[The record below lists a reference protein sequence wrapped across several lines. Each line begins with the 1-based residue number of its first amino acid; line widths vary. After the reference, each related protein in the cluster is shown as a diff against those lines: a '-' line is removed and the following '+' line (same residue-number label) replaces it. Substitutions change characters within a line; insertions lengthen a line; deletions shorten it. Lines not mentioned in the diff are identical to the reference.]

1 MNGGIFKLREHGTT
15 FAKEW
20 SAGVTGF
27 LTVIYIIAVNGL
39 ILSEAGMPFEAAAA
53 ATIISAA
60 AGCLIMAFWANAPVI
75 IVPGMGINAMFTY
88 TFVQEMGMTW
98 QQALGVTVMA
108 GLLFAVVTLT
118 PLAGRLNAVVPG
130 ALKEAITIGL
140 GLFLIVIG
148 VEKAGFSWAALL
160 TLAFAL
166 ILYWRKVPGTF
177 IWVIAAGTGIAWLF
191 GTLPDESGSV
201 GLESYADVL
210 NAWTFQGVSPFVFV
224 PAVFSLTMVLLFE
237 NIGLVH
243 GHLNLARQPEKFK
256 RTIQANAAAVVASG
270 LAGSSA
276 NVSAVE
282 SAAPIASGGR
292 TGLVPLTAG
301 LLFPLAFIAA
311 PYLNM
316 VPGSAVA
323 PILIIIGTL
332 MTMNIRRLPF
342 SDWTESIPALA
353 IIALIPLTSSIAD
366 GIAAGFILYP
376 LLKMTRG
383 RFREVPVPMYVI
395 AVLFLMNTMVH

>member
-15 FAKEW
+15 FAKEL
-20 SAGVTGF
+20 SAGVAGF

-53 ATIISAA
+53 ATIVSAA
-60 AGCLIMAFWANAPVI
+60 TGCLIMALWANAPII
-75 IVPGMGINAMFTY
+75 IVPGMGINVMFTY
-88 TFVQEMGMTW
+88 TFVNEMGMTW
-98 QQALGVTVMA
+98 QQALGVTVVS

-118 PLAGRLNAVVPG
+118 PIAGKLNDIVP
-130 ALKEAITIGL
+130 ASLKEAITIGL

-148 VEKAGFSWAALL
+148 LEKSGLSWAALI
-160 TLAFAL
+160 TFVLAIVLF
-166 ILYWRKVPGTF
+166 WRKVPGTF
-177 IWVIAAGTGIAWLF
+177 IWIILAGTGIAWLF
-191 GTLPDESGSV
+191 GTLPEISRHV
-201 GLESYADVL
+201 GMSSYASVFG
-210 NAWTFQGVSPFVFV
+210 AWTVKGVSPVVFIS
-224 PAVFSLTMVLLFE
+224 AVFSLTMVLLFE

-243 GHLNLARQPEKFK
+243 GHLNLAEQPQKFK
-256 RTIQANAAAVVASG
+256 RAIQSNAFAVIASG
-270 LAGSSA
+270 MAGSSA

-292 TGLVPLTAG
+292 TGLVPLVAG
-301 LLFPLAFIAA
+301 LLFPLAFVAA

-323 PILIIIGTL
+323 PILIIIGVL
-332 MTMNIRRLPF
+332 MTMNIRRLSF

-353 IIALIPLTSSIAD
+353 IIAIIPLTSSIAD

-376 LLKMTRG
+376 ILKMTRG
-383 RFREVPVPMYVI
+383 RFREVPVPMYII
-395 AVLFLMNTMVH
+395 AVLFLMNTMIH

>member
-1 MNGGIFKLREHGTT
+1 MNGGSFKLREHGTT
-15 FAKEW
+15 FAKEL

-53 ATIISAA
+53 ATIVAAA

-75 IVPGMGINAMFTY
+75 MVPGMGINAMFTY
-88 TFVQEMGMTW
+88 TFVNEMGMTW
-98 QQALGVTVMA
+98 QQALGVTVLS
-108 GLLFAVVTLT
+108 GVLFAAVTLT
-118 PLAGRLNAVVPG
+118 PLAGKLNDVVPSS
-130 ALKEAITIGL
+130 LKEAITIGL

-148 VEKAGFSWAALL
+148 VEKAGFSWPALL
-160 TLAFAL
+160 TLVLAV
-166 ILYWRKVPGTF
+166 ILFWRKVPGTF

-191 GTLPDESGSV
+191 GTLPESTGSV
-201 GLESYADVL
+201 GLKSYTAVFG
-210 NAWTFQGVSPFVFV
+210 AWTVEGMSPLVLV

-243 GHLNLARQPEKFK
+243 GHLSLAKQPEKFK

-276 NVSAVE
+276 NVAAVE

-301 LLFPLAFIAA
+301 LLFPFAFIAA
-311 PYLNM
+311 PYLNL

-332 MTMNIRRLPF
+332 MAMNIRQLSV
-342 SDWTESIPALA
+342 SDWTEWIPALA
-353 IIALIPLTSSIAD
+353 IIAIIPLTSSIAD

-376 LLKMTRG
+376 LVKITRG

-395 AVLFLMNTMVH
+395 AVLFLMNTVIH

>member
-15 FAKEW
+15 FVKEL
-20 SAGVTGF
+20 SAGMTGF

-53 ATIISAA
+53 ATIVSAA
-60 AGCLIMAFWANAPVI
+60 AGCLIMALWANAPII
-75 IVPGMGINAMFTY
+75 IVPGMGINAMFAY
-88 TFVQEMGMTW
+88 TFVNEMGMTW
-98 QQALGVTVMA
+98 QQALGVTVVS
-108 GLLFAVVTLT
+108 GLLFTAVTLT
-118 PLAGRLNAVVPG
+118 PIAGKLNDIVPSS
-130 ALKEAITIGL
+130 LKEAITIGL

-148 VEKAGFSWAALL
+148 VEKAGLTWASLL
-160 TLAFAL
+160 TLLLAVL
-166 ILYWRKVPGTF
+166 MLWRKVPGVF
-177 IWVIAAGTGIAWLF
+177 IWVILAGTGIAWLF
-191 GTLPDESGSV
+191 GTLPDVSGAV
-201 GLESYADVL
+201 GMTSYTSIFG
-210 NAWTFQGVSPFVFV
+210 AWTVKEVSPVVFI

-243 GHLNLARQPEKFK
+243 GHLKLAEQPQKFQ
-256 RTIQANAAAVVASG
+256 RAVQSNAFAVVASG
-270 LAGSSA
+270 LVGSSA

-292 TGLVPLTAG
+292 TGLVPLVAG
-301 LLFPLAFIAA
+301 LLFPLAFVAA

-323 PILIIIGTL
+323 PILIIIGVL
-332 MTMNIRRLPF
+332 MTLNIRQLSF
-342 SDWTESIPALA
+342 ADWTESIPALA
-353 IIALIPLTSSIAD
+353 IIAIIPITSSIAD

-395 AVLFLMNTMVH
+395 AVLFLMNTMIH